1 MRSAIKAIIGHM
13 KCEYTSERDALK
25 GEICDLMNVL
35 IIALGNNFKKLLKL
49 LKVQMSLFAKNLL
62 PLKR

>member
-1 MRSAIKAIIGHM
+1 M

-35 IIALGNNFKKLLKL
+35 IIALGNKFKKLLKL